1 MTVLW
6 DTAIVID
13 VLRGHPAAVA
23 YAAGLATRP
32 SCSEITRV
40 EVMRGVRSGERR
52 STERLL
58 ATIAWIPVDE
68 TVAREAGDLG
78 RAVRRSH
85 PGIGTADLI
94 IAATAAVHGLELVM
108 LNVRQFRMFRGLAPP
123 YEP

>member
-32 SCSEITRV
+32 GCSEITRV

-58 ATIAWIPVDE
+58 ATLAWIPVDE

-94 IAATAAVHGLELVM
+94 IAATAAVHGLELVT
-108 LNVRQFRMFRGLAPP
+108 LNVRHFQMFRGLAPP